1 MNRLRRRIPWI
12 IVPLLLIVPLILVAC
27 GGGGGLS
34 DEEKQAIADAASA
47 AEAAAMA
54 VADIDIP
61 EGLSE
66 EDVARI
72 VGEGSLSSD
81 DVSNLISGAMGD
93 VLTAE
98 QVTSI
103 VAESETD
110 DLNLDQVQDAI
121 ASALAMA
128 ELDDLT
134 PQQVQE
140 AIAMA
145 LEEAAEEAAILAMKA
160 EEEAAMM
167 AMKAEEEK
175 LQQIYA
181 GFFEGQTIRLLVGFS
196 AGGGYDTYGRAIARH
211 ISKHIPGNPEVIV
224 ENMTGGGSLV
234 AANHLYNQADPDGL
248 TIGLWNSN
256 HVFLQSV
263 YDDPAG
269 QGQIRF
275 DGNGFGWLGA
285 PSDGNPVCAIMGF
298 AGVTD
303 ADEILAAGTTW
314 KHGSTAAVGGSL
326 SDIPR
331 MTNQFVGTDH
341 EIVSGYRGTAR
352 VRLGLQGKEV
362 EVACW
367 GWESMG
373 VTARSMLDAE
383 GDDQFIP
390 YAMVFPSQ
398 DPEIAD
404 LPLLGDFIEN
414 ADDEALYDLW
424 RVGYRF
430 QRPWTTPPNTA
441 PELINVLRKAFDD
454 TMADPE
460 FIADAEAAGLYLN
473 PQTGEDIERWISE
486 ILQLTPEQ
494 EAALQFMVTVG
505 EG

>member
-1 MNRLRRRIPWI
+1 MNRLRHRIPWI

-27 GGGGGLS
+27 GGGGLTE
-34 DEEKQAIADAASA
+34 EEKEQLSMAAQAASA
-47 AEAAAMA
+47 AQQAVEAIDTEAIVSEAVTEALQQVPEPPEGITIADVSAEINKAMA
-54 VADIDIP
+54 QIP
-61 EGLSE
+61 EGVTAA
-66 EDVARI
+66 DVQKA
-72 VGEGSLSSD
+72 SQD
-81 DVSNLISGAMGD
+81 AA
-93 VLTAE
+93 T
-98 QVTSI
+98 Q
-103 VAESETD
+103 VAEGT
-110 DLNLDQVQDAI
+110 LKLGQVED
-121 ASALAMA
+121 
-128 ELDDLT
+128 
-134 PQQVQE
+134 

-145 LEEAAEEAAILAMKA
+145 LSRAAEEAAMMAMKA

-167 AMKAEEEK
+167 AMKADEER

-181 GFFEGQTIRLLVGFS
+181 SFFEGQTIRLLVGFS

-352 VRLGLQGKEV
+352 VRLGLQGAEV

-390 YAMVFPSQ
+390 YAMVFPSE

-441 PELINVLRKAFDD
+441 PELINVLQKAFDD

-494 EAALQFMVTVG
+494 KAALQFMVTVD

>member
-1 MNRLRRRIPWI
+1 MNRLRHRIPWI

-27 GGGGGLS
+27 GGGGLTE
-34 DEEKQAIADAASA
+34 EEKEQLSMAAQAASA
-47 AEAAAMA
+47 AQQAVEAIDTEAIVSEAVTEALQQVPEPPEGITIADVSAEINKAMA
-54 VADIDIP
+54 QIP
-61 EGLSE
+61 EGVTAA
-66 EDVARI
+66 DVQKA
-72 VGEGSLSSD
+72 SQD
-81 DVSNLISGAMGD
+81 AA
-93 VLTAE
+93 T
-98 QVTSI
+98 Q
-103 VAESETD
+103 VAEGT
-110 DLNLDQVQDAI
+110 LKLGQVED
-121 ASALAMA
+121 
-128 ELDDLT
+128 
-134 PQQVQE
+134 

-145 LEEAAEEAAILAMKA
+145 LSRAAEEAAMMAMKA

-167 AMKAEEEK
+167 AMKADEER

-181 GFFEGQTIRLLVGFS
+181 SFFEGQTIRLLVGFS

-331 MTNQFVGTDH
+331 YDQPV
-341 EIVSGYRGTAR
+341 RGNR
-352 VRLGLQGKEV
+352 PRDRLRLPGNGPC
-362 EVACW
+362 AI
-367 GWESMG
+367 GSTG
-373 VTARSMLDAE
+373 RRS
-383 GDDQFIP
+383 
-390 YAMVFPSQ
+390 
-398 DPEIAD
+398 
-404 LPLLGDFIEN
+404 
-414 ADDEALYDLW
+414 
-424 RVGYRF
+424 
-430 QRPWTTPPNTA
+430 
-441 PELINVLRKAFDD
+441 
-454 TMADPE
+454 
-460 FIADAEAAGLYLN
+460 
-473 PQTGEDIERWISE
+473 
-486 ILQLTPEQ
+486 
-494 EAALQFMVTVG
+494 
-505 EG
+505 

>member
-12 IVPLLLIVPLILVAC
+12 IVPLLLIVPLVLVAC
-27 GGGGGLS
+27 GG
-34 DEEKQAIADAASA
+34 EEGITEEDVERIVTGAVGAI
-47 AEAAAMA
+47 E
-54 VADIDIP
+54 IP
-61 EGLSE
+61 EGLTE

-72 VGEGSLSSD
+72 VEEGSLSASD
-81 DVSNLISGAMGD
+81 VENLIGAAMEGT
-93 VLTAE
+93 LTAD
-98 QVTSI
+98 QVSSI
-103 VAESETD
+103 VAEAETD
-110 DLNLDQVQDAI
+110 DLTLDEVQSVISDVVT
-121 ASALAMA
+121 SAEA
-128 ELDDLT
+128 DDLT
-134 PQQVQE
+134 PAEVE
-140 AIAMA
+140 TAIRMA
-145 LEEAAEEAAILAMKA
+145 LAMAAEEAAMAAMMA

-167 AMKAEEEK
+167 AMKAEEER

-181 GFFEGQTIRLLVGFS
+181 SFFSGQTVRLLVGFS

-211 ISKHIPGNPEVIV
+211 IGKHIPGNPEVVV
-224 ENMTGGGSLV
+224 ENVTGGGSLV
-234 AANHLYNQADPDGL
+234 LANQLYNDTEADGL

-263 YDDPAG
+263 YDDPAT

-298 AGVTD
+298 AGLTEASD
-303 ADEILAAGTTW
+303 ILAPGARNHEDERIA
-314 KHGSTAAVGGSL
+314 HGSTAAVGGSL

-331 MTNQFVGTDH
+331 ITNEFVGTDH

-362 EVACW
+362 DAACW

-383 GDDQFIP
+383 GDDKFIP
-390 YAMVFPSQ
+390 YAMVFESS

-404 LPLLGDFIEN
+404 LPLLGDFI
-414 ADDEALYDLW
+414 DDPDDKALYDLW
-424 RVGYRF
+424 AVGYRF
-430 QRPWTTPPNTA
+430 QRPWTTPRNTA
-441 PELINVLRKAFDD
+441 PELINVLRRAFDD

-460 FIADAEAAGLYLN
+460 FIADAEASGLYLN
-473 PQTGEDIERWISE
+473 PQTGEDIEQWVSE
-486 ILQLTPEQ
+486 ILQITPEQ
-494 EAALQFMVTVG
+494 KEALQFMVTVD

>member
-12 IVPLLLIVPLILVAC
+12 IAPFLLIVPMILVAC
-27 GGGGGLS
+27 GGGLT
-34 DEEKQAIADAASA
+34 EEEAAQLASA
-47 AEAAAMA
+47 AEAAAAAQQAAAAAQQGVEAIDTEAIVSEAVSSALAQVPEPPPGITADDVSSAISMA
-54 VADIDIP
+54 IAEIP
-61 EGLSE
+61 EGITAD
-66 EDVARI
+66 DVAMAAQ
-72 VGEGSLSSD
+72 E
-81 DVSNLISGAMGD
+81 A
-93 VLTAE
+93 AE
-98 QVTSI
+98 QVAAGTLQLGQ
-103 VAESETD
+103 VES
-110 DLNLDQVQDAI
+110 AI
-121 ASALAMA
+121 
-128 ELDDLT
+128 T
-134 PQQVQE
+134 
-140 AIAMA
+140 MA
-145 LEEAAEEAAILAMKA
+145 LDKAAEEAAMMAMKA

-167 AMKAEEEK
+167 AMKEEEER

-181 GFFEGQTIRLLVGFS
+181 DFFSGQTVRLLVGFS

-211 ISKHIPGNPEVIV
+211 IGKHIPGNPEVVV

-234 AANHLYNQADPDGL
+234 LANHLYNQAEPDGL

-275 DGNGFGWLGA
+275 DGNGYGWLGA
-285 PSDGNPVCAIMGF
+285 PSDGNPVCAIMGI

-303 ADEILAAGTTW
+303 AAAILEPGTTW
-314 KHGSTAAVGGSL
+314 KHGATAAVGGSL

-331 MTNQFVGTDH
+331 MTNEFVGTEH

-352 VRLGLQGKEV
+352 VRLGLQGGEV
-362 EVACW
+362 DVACW

-383 GDDQFIP
+383 GDEKFIP
-390 YAMVFPSQ
+390 YAMVFPST

-404 LPLLGDFIEN
+404 LPLLGDFIDDP
-414 ADDEALYDLW
+414 DDEALYNLW

-473 PQTGEDIERWISE
+473 PQTGADIEQWVSE

-494 EAALQFMVTVG
+494 KEALQFMVTTT
-505 EG
+505 EE